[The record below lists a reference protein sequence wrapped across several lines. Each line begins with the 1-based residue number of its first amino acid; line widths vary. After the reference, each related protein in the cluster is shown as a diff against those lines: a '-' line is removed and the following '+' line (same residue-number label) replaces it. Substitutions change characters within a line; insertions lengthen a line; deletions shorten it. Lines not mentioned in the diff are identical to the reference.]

1 MRKQLSLLILS
12 LGLTPMVCTAT
23 DFVTFTKEANTFS
36 LTATNDTIVYAPEG
50 WEGVVMAVNNLRQD
64 LKAVTGKAY
73 APITVATVGKSPL
86 ARNYPHYAQQL

>member
-36 LTATNDTIVYAPEG
+36 LTATNDTIVYAPEE

-64 LKAVTGKAY
+64 LKAVTGKEA
-73 APITVATVGKSPL
+73 
-86 ARNYPHYAQQL
+86 